1 MDSKSISLGSN
12 PGAPAMEFPSKV
24 VIYGNPVLKK
34 RSKEVGDVTRD
45 MRSLIPH
52 MIKVMKE
59 YRGVGLAAP
68 QLGISQRVFIVQGP
82 KKSLGFFNP
91 KILKKSRVAQIAEEG
106 CLSMPGLFIKVKRA
120 REVDV
125 ECQNSKGEKV
135 RMRVS
140 GLAARIFQ
148 HEIDHLEGKL
158 IIDHVPF
165 WKRLSILKEWR
176 KTYGAH

>member
-1 MDSKSISLGSN
+1 
-12 PGAPAMEFPSKV
+12 MEFPSKV

-34 RSKEVGDVTRD
+34 RSKEVGDITRD
-45 MRSLIPH
+45 TRNLIPH

-68 QLGISQRVFIVQGP
+68 QIGISQRVIIVQGP

-91 KILKKSRVAQIAEEG
+91 KILKKGKITQIGEEG
-106 CLSMPGLFIKVKRA
+106 CLSIPGLFIKIKRA
-120 REVDV
+120 KEVEV
-125 ECQNSKGEKV
+125 ECKNSKGEKV
-135 RMRVS
+135 RMRAS
-140 GLAARIFQ
+140 GLVARIFQ

-165 WKRLSILKEWR
+165 WKRPSLLKEWR
-176 KTYGAH
+176 KMQK